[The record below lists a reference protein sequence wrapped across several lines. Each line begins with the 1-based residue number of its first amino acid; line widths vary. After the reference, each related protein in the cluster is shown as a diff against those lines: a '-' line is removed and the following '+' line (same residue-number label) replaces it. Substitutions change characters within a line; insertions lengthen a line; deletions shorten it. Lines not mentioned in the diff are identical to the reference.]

1 MMHNQELDLRAIFAE
16 NMDVQIPD
24 WLGRSARPKR
34 FYIIMKHWEK
44 LTTKIK
50 DLAAPQNLKALF
62 PLLKQQ
68 TPHFPEI
75 LGFCEVR
82 PEMLK
87 MIKTALYGV
96 TFGCL
101 EENQDERNV
110 FRYHYALNTAFDLM
124 VIPQSHKC
132 HRPEFMTESG
142 QVEKALASTIQN
154 IFEIILDKMR
164 GEEQNDHIDY
174 MVYACAHF
182 GSPESRYSRA
192 SKKAINNAFKEYY
205 CQLPPEERAMIIQ
218 SVFYI
223 KNEGTKELIDGL
235 IRDARSQMAQASS
248 HVCRSNKDRK
258 LV

>member
-1 MMHNQELDLRAIFAE
+1 MNNQEFDLRSIFAE

-24 WLGRSARPKR
+24 WLERSARPKR
-34 FYIIMKHWEK
+34 FYAIMKHWEN
-44 LTTKIK
+44 LTSKIK

-101 EENQDERNV
+101 EENQDDRNV

-124 VIPQSHKC
+124 VIPQSYKC
-132 HRPEFMTESG
+132 RRPEFMTEDG

-154 IFEIILDKMR
+154 IFKIILDKMR
-164 GEEQNDHIDY
+164 SDEQDDHIDY

-182 GSPESRYSRA
+182 ASPESRYSRA
-192 SKKAINNAFKEYY
+192 SRKAISNAFKDYY
-205 CQLPPEERAMIIQ
+205 CQLPPEERAMITQ
-218 SVFYI
+218 SIFYK
-223 KNEGTKELIDGL
+223 KNEGTRELIDDL
-235 IRDARSQMAQASS
+235 ISDARSQIAQASS
-248 HVCRSNKDRK
+248 QVCRLNKDRK